1 MFYGISIGNRH
12 YLGNRSSLLSSLLSS
27 VLDSLLSLFKIIL
40 ELLSSYL

>member
-1 MFYGISIGNRH
+1 MFYRISIGNRY

-27 VLDSLLSLFKIIL
+27 ILGSLLGLLNIIL